1 MNKLALEEGY
11 EGLMIKPAHDGYKC
25 KRSHAWLKIKPF
37 IEVTLTVVGVEEGTG
52 KNAGMLGAFVV
63 EGNDDGKDFHLNVGS
78 GLTDDMRKDVWAV
91 KDSVIGQL
99 VEIRADAA
107 TQSQDADDVWS
118 LRFPRFK
125 TFRGFELGE
134 KL

>member
-1 MNKLALEEGY
+1 
-11 EGLMIKPAHDGYKC
+11 
-25 KRSHAWLKIKPF
+25 
-37 IEVTLTVVGVEEGTG
+37 
-52 KNAGMLGAFVV
+52 MLGALIV
-63 EGNDDGKDFHLNVGS
+63 EGTDDGKFFQLNVGS

-91 KDSVIGQL
+91 KDAVIGQL

-107 TQSQDADDVWS
+107 TQSQDAEDTWS

-125 TFRGFELGE
+125 TFRGFDIGE

>member
-1 MNKLALEEGY
+1 
-11 EGLMIKPAHDGYKC
+11 
-25 KRSHAWLKIKPF
+25 
-37 IEVTLTVVGVEEGTG
+37 
-52 KNAGMLGAFVV
+52 MLGALVV
-63 EGNDDGKDFHLNVGS
+63 AGNDDGKDFHLNVGS

-91 KDSVIGQL
+91 KDAVIGQL